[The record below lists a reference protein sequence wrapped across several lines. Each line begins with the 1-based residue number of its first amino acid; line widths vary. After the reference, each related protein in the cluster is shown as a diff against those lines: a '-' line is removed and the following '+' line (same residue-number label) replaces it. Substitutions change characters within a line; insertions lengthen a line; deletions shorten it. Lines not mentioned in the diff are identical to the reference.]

1 MLKRKRVVICIIV
14 SLLIISITGCVKGN
28 EMTLADIAYDGTID
42 NYIVYLKESEE
53 YAPYI
58 VLTDDYNEN
67 VLLLRKYLLPEV
79 QQYKI
84 HSDEWSHHE
93 YGSYYEES
101 SIDKF
106 LNEEFFN
113 SLSNTT
119 QEAIVDSVI
128 EITDLESYDEWNYKT
143 CMISRKVFLLSS
155 IELGVE
161 GLDGNVTTKEGNQLE
176 YFKNSEFSHK
186 KAYMQDGTEHPYW
199 TRTPELWESYL
210 ALMVGTNGVG
220 ESTVDIYS
228 GVRPAFCMSKEVLIT
243 KSSDIIDG
251 EVVYVIEEKD

>member
-1 MLKRKRVVICIIV
+1 MRRKKTIIAIIL
-14 SLLIISITGCVKGN
+14 LLIISIVGCNKRT
-28 EMTLADIAYDGTID
+28 EMTLADITYDRTRE
-42 NYIVYLKESEE
+42 NYVVYIKESEE

-161 GLDGNVTTKEGNQLE
+161 GLDGNVTAKEGKQLE
-176 YFKNSEFSHK
+176 YFKNNEFAVK
-186 KAYMQDGTEHPYW
+186 KACMQDGTEHSYW

-210 ALMVGTNGVG
+210 ALMIGTDGVF
-220 ESTVDIYS
+220 ESTVDNYS
-228 GVRPAFCMSKEVLIT
+228 GVRPAFCMSKETQI
-243 KSSDIIDG
+243 KESSNIVEG
-251 EVVYVIEEKD
+251 EVVYMIGTDD